1 MRNLSWSV
9 IALSMMVVVPAVAP
23 NSARAE
29 DSESGTNAPAAGQ
42 DSAGPAT
49 GQAPEVAPL
58 TAADE
63 SKPKPKRKAK
73 PVQASSEGAE
83 APSFFGGPA
92 ASNHKYQT
100 GLSIMPGSGYRLIV
114 PYKDGQNCGDSSGIQ
129 SKRVCAHSV
138 PFFLDF
144 QLSFG
149 VAARADLIADI
160 RFGLQSDPAVPRNH
174 QFALAPGV
182 RFWLD
187 QDVALKFYTTLQFM
201 YDYTDYSTTLA
212 GISSSDYGVR
222 NANGLMFDPIRNV
235 GFYVQFGETI
245 GFVRWF
251 RIDLDVGLGAQIRF
265 P

>member
-1 MRNLSWSV
+1 MRNLWV

-23 NSARAE
+23 NSARAQDTE
-29 DSESGTNAPAAGQ
+29 GGATAPVTGQ
-42 DSAGPAT
+42 DAASPAT
-49 GQAPEVAPL
+49 EETPATSADDQA
-58 TAADE
+58 
-63 SKPKPKRKAK
+63 KRPKHKAK
-73 PVQASSEGAE
+73 PVQASTVEAE
-83 APSFFGGPA
+83 PPKFFGGPA
-92 ASNHKYQT
+92 QSNHKYQT

-114 PYKDGQNCGDSSGIQ
+114 PYKEHQNCGDSSGIQ

-149 VAARADLIADI
+149 VAARADIIADI
-160 RFGLQSDPAVPRNH
+160 RFGLQSDPAIPGNH
-174 QFALAPGV
+174 QFALAPGL

-187 QDVALKFYTTLQFM
+187 QDVALKFYTTLQFV
-201 YDYTDYSTTLA
+201 YDYTDFSA
-212 GISSSDYGVR
+212 AQSGISSSDYGVR
-222 NANGLMFDPIRNV
+222 NANGLMYDPIRNA

-245 GFVRWF
+245 GFARWF

>member
-23 NSARAE
+23 NSARAQ
-29 DSESGTNAPAAGQ
+29 DSESSASAPAASQ
-42 DSAGPAT
+42 DSAGPT
-49 GQAPEVAPL
+49 TEEVPP
-58 TAADE
+58 TSTDE
-63 SKPKPKRKAK
+63 SQRKPKRKAK

-92 ASNHKYQT
+92 ESNHKYQT

-149 VAARADLIADI
+149 VAARADIIADI
-160 RFGLQSDPAVPRNH
+160 RFGLQSDPAVPGNH
-174 QFALAPGV
+174 QFALAPGL

-201 YDYTDYSTTLA
+201 FDYTDYSGSGQ

-222 NANGLMFDPIRNV
+222 NANGLMYDPIRNV

-245 GFVRWF
+245 GFARWF

>member
-1 MRNLSWSV
+1 MRNLWV

-23 NSARAE
+23 NPARAQE
-29 DSESGTNAPAAGQ
+29 SQSDSQPGASAPAAEP
-42 DSAGPAT
+42 DAAVP
-49 GQAPEVAPL
+49 
-58 TAADE
+58 AADE
-63 SKPKPKRKAK
+63 GQGEQARKPKRKAK
-73 PVQASSEGAE
+73 PLAQASTEGAE
-83 APSFFGGPA
+83 QPKFFGGPA
-92 ASNHKYQT
+92 ESNHKYQT

-114 PYKDGQNCGDSSGIQ
+114 PYKDGQYCGDSSGLQ

-149 VAARADLIADI
+149 VAARADIIADI
-160 RFGLQSDPAVPRNH
+160 RFGLQADPAISGAGSH
-174 QFALAPGV
+174 QFALAPGL

-187 QDVALKFYTTLQFM
+187 QDVALKFYTTLQFV
-201 YDYTDYSTTLA
+201 YDYTDFSTALA
-212 GISSSDYGVR
+212 GISNSDYGVR
-222 NANGLMFDPIRNV
+222 NANGLMYDPIRNV
-235 GFYVQFGETI
+235 GFYLQFGETI

>member
-29 DSESGTNAPAAGQ
+29 DSESGASAPAAPAAGQ
-42 DSAGPAT
+42 DGAGPAT
-49 GQAPEVAPL
+49 EEAPA
-58 TAADE
+58 TATDE
-63 SKPKPKRKAK
+63 AKPKPKRRAK
-73 PVQASSEGAE
+73 PVQASTKGAE

-92 ASNHKYQT
+92 ESNHKYQT

-114 PYKDGQNCGDSSGIQ
+114 PYKDGQNCGDSSGLQ

-149 VAARADLIADI
+149 VASRVDIIADI
-160 RFGLQSDPAVPRNH
+160 RFGLQSDPAVPGNH
-174 QFALAPGV
+174 QFALAPGL

-201 YDYTDYSTTLA
+201 YDYTDYSNTLA

-245 GFVRWF
+245 GFARWF

>member
-1 MRNLSWSV
+1 MRNLSV

-23 NSARAE
+23 NSARAQ
-29 DSESGTNAPAAGQ
+29 DSQSGTSAPVAGPEA
-42 DSAGPAT
+42 AGPAT
-49 GQAPEVAPL
+49 EEAPA
-58 TAADE
+58 TGADE
-63 SKPKPKRKAK
+63 KAPRTKRKAK
-73 PVQASSEGAE
+73 PVQASTGETE
-83 APSFFGGPA
+83 PPRFFGGPA
-92 ASNHKYQT
+92 ESNHKYQT

-114 PYKDGQNCGDSSGIQ
+114 PYKDGQNCGDSSGVA

-149 VAARADLIADI
+149 VAARADIIADI
-160 RFGLQSDPAVPRNH
+160 RFGLQSDPTILDGH
-174 QFALAPGV
+174 QFALAPGL

-187 QDVALKFYTTLQFM
+187 QDVALKFYTTLQFVF
-201 YDYTDYSTTLA
+201 DYMDYKST
-212 GISSSDYGVR
+212 GPRNSDYGVR
-222 NANGLMFDPIRNV
+222 NANGLMYDPIRNA

-245 GFVRWF
+245 GFARWF